1 MGRKIMSKF
10 TKMAIATSLIV
21 PTLIPLQ
28 HAAAEDEDVV
38 KLRFLETTD
47 LHTNITNYDY
57 FQDKIDNTIGLTKVA
72 TLIQQ
77 HRTDAG
83 KPNTF
88 LFDNG
93 DTLQGTPFG
102 DYVREQH
109 QKAPGAF
116 EHPMYQAMS
125 ALEFDAVTLGNHEFN
140 FGLQFLYDAM
150 QGSKGK
156 LRFVNSNVK
165 DLSGE
170 PIVSKYNEDGQ
181 EVQIIE
187 RQVVDGDGE
196 THTIKVGVF
205 GVVPPKIMS
214 WDSGNLQGK
223 VTADDM
229 VPAAKAAVAKL
240 KEQGAD
246 VVVALAHSGIG
257 ESATLADEQSDG
269 EENVGYT
276 LTKIEG
282 LDMVMTGHQHGRFPD
297 ANGMFKDFPHVD
309 MDKGTINGKPVVMA
323 NNQGKDLGVI
333 DLDLELVDG
342 KWNVLDANAKLDT
355 VKADT
360 PVDPTIASLIDAD
373 HKATIEY
380 INRPVG
386 EIQDDIQSYFALVRD
401 DASVQFVTN
410 AQKWYVERELATNPE
425 LAAYKELPLLSA
437 GAPFKAGN
445 RNLTDASY
453 YTNIPKGS
461 IALKNVA
468 DLYVFPNT
476 LEVVKVTGADVMDW
490 LEMSAGAYKQ
500 VSDTNDELLNLDF
513 RSYNFDILDGLTYEI
528 DVTGPAKFDAGGKL
542 IEENKDANRVK
553 NVKYN
558 GKPITL
564 DQEFLIATNNY
575 RAGSTSFPGLG
586 GGKNIVYRSAY
597 ETRNVISDYI
607 VSGKLEYKADDNWKI
622 VADAKRTAKFE
633 TADAGKQ
640 YVDLYEGIEATETT
654 RADDANRL
662 FRTYTIDLDTAA
674 VDHALTVNTIKPGAK
689 AVTGTTTPNATVTLK
704 DGDKVLATAKADK
717 DGKYTLVTKPLKL
730 RQSLTIVSELDGATV
745 TETKVVGAGFVG
757 TPALASKLTYAN
769 TNVIS
774 GKATPETKLTL
785 KRDGKTIAYATA
797 DKNGSFE
804 FTKRAGF
811 IYGDYEVVAKD
822 VTGTVVKAKAFTLKK
837 AAIATPKNTK
847 GVKAGTKAIIGKTT
861 PGAVVVLKDAKG
873 KQVAKVKA
881 SWAGTYTFT
890 FKKGLAK
897 GSYAVIAS
905 DYTGAGVKQAK
916 FALK

>member
-1 MGRKIMSKF
+1 MRTALKW
-10 TKMAIATSLIV
+10 TIATALV
-21 PTLIPLQ
+21 LPATLPL
-28 HAAAEDEDVV
+28 HAPNVLASEDVV

-83 KPNTF
+83 KSNTF

-257 ESATLADEQSDG
+257 ESAALAEEQSDG
-269 EENVGYT
+269 EENVGYA

-282 LDMVMTGHQHGRFPD
+282 LDMIMTGHQHGRFPD
-297 ANGMFKDFPHVD
+297 ANGMFTSFPNVD
-309 MDKGTINGKPVVMA
+309 MNKGTINGKPVVMA

-342 KWNVLDANAKLDT
+342 KWNVLDAHAKLDT

-410 AQKWYVERELATNPE
+410 AQKWYVEKELATNPE
-425 LAAYKELPLLSA
+425 LAAYKELPILSA

-445 RNLTDASY
+445 RQLTDASY

-500 VSDTNDELLNLDF
+500 VSDTNDELLNLEF

-542 IEENKDANRVK
+542 IPENKDANRIK

-564 DQEFLIATNNY
+564 DQEFLVATNNY

-654 RADDANRL
+654 RPDAANRL
-662 FRTYTIDLDTAA
+662 FRTYTIELDQAA
-674 VDHALTVNTIKPGAK
+674 VELALTVNTIKPGAK
-689 AVTGTTTPNATVTLK
+689 AVTGTTTPNANVTLK

-717 DGKYTLVTKPLKL
+717 DGAYTLVTKPLKL
-730 RQSLTIVSELDGATV
+730 RQTVTIVSELFGQMKE
-745 TETKVVGAGFVG
+745 ETKVVGAGHVG
-757 TPALASKLTYAN
+757 APAL
-769 TNVIS
+769 
-774 GKATPETKLTL
+774 
-785 KRDGKTIAYATA
+785 R
-797 DKNGSFE
+797 
-804 FTKRAGF
+804 
-811 IYGDYEVVAKD
+811 
-822 VTGTVVKAKAFTLKK
+822 
-837 AAIATPKNTK
+837 
-847 GVKAGTKAIIGKTT
+847 
-861 PGAVVVLKDAKG
+861 
-873 KQVAKVKA
+873 
-881 SWAGTYTFT
+881 
-890 FKKGLAK
+890 
-897 GSYAVIAS
+897 
-905 DYTGAGVKQAK
+905 
-916 FALK
+916 

>member
-1 MGRKIMSKF
+1 MRTALKWTI
-10 TKMAIATSLIV
+10 TTALVLPATL
-21 PTLIPLQ
+21 PL
-28 HAAAEDEDVV
+28 HAPNVLASEDVV

-102 DYVREQH
+102 DYVREVH
-109 QKAPGAF
+109 QGNPGTF
-116 EHPMYQAMS
+116 EHPMYKAMA

-257 ESATLADEQSDG
+257 ESAALAEEQSDG
-269 EENVGYT
+269 EENVGYA

-282 LDMVMTGHQHGRFPD
+282 LDMIMTGHQHGRFPD
-297 ANGMFKDFPHVD
+297 ANGMFTSFPNVD
-309 MDKGTINGKPVVMA
+309 MNKGTINGKPVVMA

-342 KWNVLDANAKLDT
+342 KWNVLDAHAKLDT

-410 AQKWYVERELATNPE
+410 AQKWYVEKELATNPE
-425 LAAYKELPLLSA
+425 LAAYKELPILSA

-445 RNLTDASY
+445 RQLTDASY

-500 VSDTNDELLNLDF
+500 VSDTNDELLNLEF

-542 IEENKDANRVK
+542 IPENKDANRIK

-564 DQEFLIATNNY
+564 DQEFLVATNNY

-654 RADDANRL
+654 RPDAANRL
-662 FRTYTIDLDTAA
+662 FRTYTIELDQAA
-674 VDHALTVNTIKPGAK
+674 VELALTVNTIKPGAK
-689 AVTGTTTPNATVTLK
+689 AVTGTTTPNANVTLK

-717 DGKYTLVTKPLKL
+717 DGAYTLVTKPLKL
-730 RQSLTIVSELDGATV
+730 RQTVTIVSKLFGQMKE
-745 TETKVVGAGFVG
+745 ETKVVGAGHVG
-757 TPALASKLTYAN
+757 VPAL
-769 TNVIS
+769 
-774 GKATPETKLTL
+774 
-785 KRDGKTIAYATA
+785 R
-797 DKNGSFE
+797 
-804 FTKRAGF
+804 
-811 IYGDYEVVAKD
+811 
-822 VTGTVVKAKAFTLKK
+822 
-837 AAIATPKNTK
+837 
-847 GVKAGTKAIIGKTT
+847 
-861 PGAVVVLKDAKG
+861 
-873 KQVAKVKA
+873 
-881 SWAGTYTFT
+881 
-890 FKKGLAK
+890 
-897 GSYAVIAS
+897 
-905 DYTGAGVKQAK
+905 
-916 FALK
+916 